1 MKSYISR
8 NASWLYLGLGLLALG
23 AYYTVPAVSGNGVLF
38 NLIGLS
44 SSIAI
49 IVGVRKNKPSSKLP
63 WMLFAL
69 GQLLFVT
76 GDAFYYGYNALF
88 GADVPFPSLGDI
100 FYLSVYP
107 SLIAGLLII
116 IRRRSPGGNRASLVD
131 ALILTIG
138 LAVVAWTFLMAPYA
152 HDASLTLLE
161 KIVSIAYPLMDVCL
175 LAVAIR
181 LAVDGGLRRPALRM
195 LVLSVLALLATDA
208 ILGLLTLQGGYAEG
222 GFLDAGWAAYYLL
235 WGAAALHGS
244 MRELDAPMPH
254 QGSRLSWGRLGLL
267 TVASLMAS
275 AVRIVQMV
283 RGDRVDEPVVIT
295 ASVALFSLVILR
307 MSGLLKGS
315 ERAATRERSMREAT
329 RDLVSASRRDE
340 VVEATID
347 SLHSLVAEAEV
358 RVAVL
363 IDNGEL
369 QARARLGAEVQHW
382 PLHASELTFLDADAL
397 RSKGLLEVNLEEVDL
412 RVALRLDPERKLI
425 IFPLFVRRQ
434 LRGLVF
440 VASADRIPPEMQWAL
455 QTLTVQA
462 ALALESAI
470 LSEEMHQRESERRF
484 GSLVQHSSDLIVVID
499 PDTTVKYVSPSV
511 QSILGYEVE
520 EMAGAHF
527 IEYIHHHDV
536 DLALSA
542 IIERPELVQPT
553 SEAIEC
559 RIRHA
564 SGTWLHFEIL
574 LTNLMNVENVSG
586 IVLNARDVSERKA
599 FESQLRHQAFHDPV
613 TNLANRALFTDRV
626 EHALAR
632 MTRDAG
638 GIAVLFIDL
647 DEFKVINDSLGH
659 AAGDGVLR
667 DVGARLLQ
675 CVRTMDTV
683 ARFGGDEFA
692 ILLEDTDQ
700 DRELAEIA
708 DRIFQSF
715 QAAITVDDKEV
726 FIGASMGIAVVDGE
740 DAMTSAAD
748 ELLRNADVAM
758 YMAKR
763 EGKGRYC
770 LFQPEMHA
778 NVVKRLELKGALQ
791 RAIERNEFELYYQ
804 PIMTLTP
811 RRVAGFEALLRWHH
825 PERGMI
831 LPGDFIPVAEET
843 GLIGRLGEWVLA
855 EACRHA
861 CFLQGLFPSQPP
873 LTMSVNLSVKQL
885 QNPMLVEDVATVLE
899 ESGLE
904 PACLTL
910 EITESVLVTDTDAT
924 IVKLHALKELG
935 IKLAVD
941 DFGTGYSSLSYLNRF
956 PVDALKIDRSFVDGI
971 EDDVESSAL
980 AAAIIKIGE
989 TLNLHTIA
997 EGIETEGQLARLQ
1010 DLGCALGQGYNFARP
1025 MDLDKAVEYLSPL
1038 FAASDVTAE

>member
-23 AYYTVPAVSGNGVLF
+23 AYYAVPAVSGNGVLF

-69 GQLLFVT
+69 GQLFFVT

-116 IRRRSPGGNRASLVD
+116 IRRRSPQGNRASLVD

-161 KIVSIAYPLMDVCL
+161 KIVSIAYPLMDVLL

-195 LVLSVLALLATDA
+195 LVLSVVALLATDA
-208 ILGLLTLQGGYAEG
+208 ILGLLTLQGGYNEG

-235 WGAAALHGS
+235 WGAAALHSS
-244 MRELDAPMPH
+244 MRELDTPMPE
-254 QGSRLSWGRLGLL
+254 QGSKLSWGRLGLL
-267 TVASLMAS
+267 TAASLMAS

-283 RGDRVDEPVVIT
+283 RRDQIDEPVLIG

-315 ERAATRERSMREAT
+315 ERAAARERSMREAT

-369 QARARLGAEVQHW
+369 QARARLGAEVQNW

-397 RSKGLLEVNLEEVDL
+397 RSKGLLEVDLKEVNL
-412 RVALRLDPERKLI
+412 RVALRLDPERKLL

-440 VASADRIPPEMQWAL
+440 VASAERIPPEMQWAL

-511 QSILGYEVE
+511 QRILGYEVE

-527 IEYIHHHDV
+527 VEYIHQHDV

-564 SGTWLHFEIL
+564 NGTWLNFEIL

-613 TNLANRALFTDRV
+613 TLLANRALFTDRV

-708 DRIFQSF
+708 DRIFASF
-715 QAAITVDDKEV
+715 QDAIDVDDKEV

-804 PIMTLTP
+804 PIMTLNP
-811 RRVAGFEALLRWHH
+811 RRVAGFEALVRWHH

-843 GLIGRLGEWVLA
+843 GLIGRLGEWVLG

-885 QNPMLVEDVATVLE
+885 QNPMLVEDVAKVLE

-997 EGIETEGQLARLQ
+997 EGIETEGQLSRLQ
-1010 DLGCALGQGYNFARP
+1010 DLGCRLGQGYNFARP

>member
-1 MKSYISR
+1 MKDFVSR
-8 NASWLYLGLGLLALG
+8 NASSLYLGLGGLALL
-23 AYYTVPAVSGNGVLF
+23 AYYTVPAVRGNGVLF

-49 IVGVRKNKPSSKLP
+49 VIGVRKNKPSSKIA
-63 WMLFAL
+63 WQLFAL
-69 GQLLFVT
+69 GQIFFVT

-88 GADVPFPSLGDI
+88 GADVPFPSLGDL

-116 IRRRSPGGNRASLVD
+116 IRRRSPGGNRASLID
-131 ALILTIG
+131 ALILTVG

-152 HDASLTLLE
+152 HDAVLTLLE
-161 KIVSIAYPLMDVCL
+161 KLVSIAYPLMDVCL

-181 LAVDGGLRRPALRM
+181 LAVDGGLRRPSLRM
-195 LVLSVLALLATDA
+195 MVLSIVALLTTDA
-208 ILGLLTLQGGYAEG
+208 ILGVLTLNGGYNEG

-244 MRELDAPMPH
+244 MKELDAPVPH

-267 TVASLMAS
+267 TAASLMAS
-275 AVRIVQMV
+275 GVRIVQLV
-283 RGDRVDEPVVIT
+283 RGVEVDEPVLIGT
-295 ASVALFSLVILR
+295 SVALFSLVIAR
-307 MSGLLKGS
+307 MSGLLNGS
-315 ERAATRERSMREAT
+315 ERAAGRERSLREAA

-347 SLHSLVAEAEV
+347 SLHSLVADADV

-363 IDNGEL
+363 THNGEL
-369 QARARLGAEVQHW
+369 QARARVGADVERW
-382 PLHASELTFLDADAL
+382 PLRASEFTSLDAETL
-397 RSKGLLEVNLEEVDL
+397 RSRGLLEVDL
-412 RVALRLDPERKLI
+412 DGVELRQGLRLDAKHKLV
-425 IFPLFVRRQ
+425 IFPLFVRQQ

-440 VASADRIPPEMQWAL
+440 VASEKRLSPEMQSAL
-455 QTLTVQA
+455 QTLSVQA

-470 LSEEMHQRESERRF
+470 LSEEMHQRESEQRF
-484 GSLVQHSSDLIVVID
+484 SSLVQHSSDLIVVIE

-511 QSILGYEVE
+511 QRSLGYEVE
-520 EMAGAHF
+520 EMTGARF
-527 IEYIHHHDV
+527 ADYIHMHDI

-542 IIERPELVQPT
+542 IIQRPEVEQPT
-553 SEAIEC
+553 TEAFEC
-559 RIRHA
+559 RFRHA
-564 SGTWLHFEIL
+564 NGTWLHFEIL
-574 LTNLMNVENVSG
+574 VTNLMGVENVNG

-632 MTRDAG
+632 MTRDHG

-647 DEFKVINDSLGH
+647 DDFKVINDSLGH
-659 AAGDGVLR
+659 AAGDDVLL
-667 DVGARLLQ
+667 DVGKRLSRS
-675 CVRTMDTV
+675 VRTMDTV

-692 ILLEDTDQ
+692 VLLEDTYQ
-700 DRELAEIA
+700 EQELAEIA
-708 DRIFQSF
+708 DRTLKSLHG
-715 QAAITVDDKEV
+715 AIVIDDKEV
-726 FIGASMGIAVVDGE
+726 FISASMGIAVLDAE
-740 DAMTSAAD
+740 EAMTSAAD
-748 ELLRNADVAM
+748 EILRNADVAM

-770 LFQPEMHA
+770 VFEPEMHA
-778 NVVKRLELKGALQ
+778 SVVHRLELKGALQ
-791 RAIERNEFELYYQ
+791 RALERGELELYYQ
-804 PIMTLTP
+804 PIMTLDP
-811 RRVAGFEALLRWHH
+811 RRVTGFEALARWHH
-825 PERGMI
+825 PERGPI
-831 LPGDFIPVAEET
+831 PPVEFIPVAEET
-843 GLIGRLGEWVLA
+843 GLINQLGRWVLNQ
-855 EACRHA
+855 ACRHA
-861 CFLQGLFPSQPP
+861 RFLQDMFPAHPP

-885 QNPMLVEDVATVLE
+885 QGPTLVEDVAVALE

-904 PACLTL
+904 PSSLTL

-941 DFGTGYSSLSYLNRF
+941 DFGTGYSSLSYLSRF
-956 PVDALKIDRSFVDGI
+956 PVDALKIDRSFVTGI
-971 EDDVESSAL
+971 DNDVESSAL
-980 AAAIIKIGE
+980 AAAIVKIGE
-989 TLNLHTIA
+989 TLKLHTIA
-997 EGIETEGQLARLQ
+997 EGIEMEGQLACLQ
-1010 DLGCALGQGYNFARP
+1010 NLGCALGQGFLFAPP

-1038 FAASDVTAE
+1038 FAASDVPTE